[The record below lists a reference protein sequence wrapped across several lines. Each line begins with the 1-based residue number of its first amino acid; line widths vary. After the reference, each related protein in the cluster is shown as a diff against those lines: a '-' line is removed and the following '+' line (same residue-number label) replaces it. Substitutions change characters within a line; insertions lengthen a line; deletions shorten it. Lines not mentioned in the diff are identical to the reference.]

1 MQFFHFNKEKLI
13 YLFLSNLINFSS
25 RLYLFIKKRKNL
37 HKILF
42 FSEYIFQTLR
52 GIFFSINKKTKK
64 LQKQFY
70 NIGYIKYTF
79 TNYIK
84 DLKST
89 KRKNIFIE
97 VSHYNK
103 NNHIKNG
110 INRSIFQISKNL
122 NYENK
127 FNIFFFTLDL
137 NHFPFFHAFGQ
148 RDFFFPNSFQYLI
161 FPQNQLPMFYLFK
174 NLG

>member
-1 MQFFHFNKEKLI
+1 MFCVDWINKYFNRDIPLGERLIAFAIIEGVFFASSFASIFWLKTKGNLMPAI
-13 YLFLSNLINFSS
+13 IMANNLIQVDESIHISIAVN
-25 RLYLFIKKRKNL
+25 LYN
-37 HKILF
+37 
-42 FSEYIFQTLR
+42 
-52 GIFFSINKKTKK
+52 
-64 LQKQFY
+64 
-70 NIGYIKYTF
+70 
-79 TNYIK
+79 NYIK

-127 FNIFFFTLDL
+127 FNIFFFY
-137 NHFPFFHAFGQ
+137 FRFE
-148 RDFFFPNSFQYLI
+148 SFSI
-161 FPQNQLPMFYLFK
+161 FQNFQK
-174 NLG
+174 I